1 MAALRTS
8 SRSLLRSVAAAA
20 APRSHLGAVASS
32 SSRAATRAISTS
44 AARSSDSLFVHRN
57 TDYNNP
63 DIPFEFNEQNL
74 KQAQEIISHYPPQYK
89 KAAVIPLLDL
99 GQRQNS
105 GWVSI
110 SVMNY
115 VAKLLEMP
123 PMRVYEVATF
133 YTMFN
138 REPVGKFFLQ
148 LCTTTPCML
157 GGCGSTKILHAL
169 EDRLGIKAGQTTADK
184 KFTLVEVECLGA
196 CANAPMIQINDD
208 YYEDLTPESM
218 LNIIDK
224 LSKGETVKPGP
235 QSGRHSSEPA
245 TGRTA
250 LTSEVC
256 VQSHPPSVS
265 RYSQLSFMLLTHTF
279 SCDHFTWITTAL
291 RTRQVLRPRVRL
303 MLHSSAY
310 LPVFCETAATF
321 CTRILITFTTS
332 LACLVTWKL
341 SL

>member
-20 APRSHLGAVASS
+20 ARSNTVAVASS
-32 SSRAATRAISTS
+32 SSRASAVRALSTS
-44 AARSSDSLFVHRN
+44 ASRASDSLFVHRN

-63 DIPFEFNEQNL
+63 DIPFEFNEENL
-74 KQAQEIISHYPPQYK
+74 KMAQEIISYYPPQYK

-105 GWVSI
+105 GWTSI

-138 REPVGKFFLQ
+138 REPVGKYFMQ

-157 GGCGSTKILHAL
+157 GGCGSTKILHAIQDKL
-169 EDRLGIKAGQTTADK
+169 QIKPGQTTADN

-196 CANAPMIQINDD
+196 CANAPMVQINDD
-208 YYEDLTPESM
+208 YFEDLTPESM
-218 LNIIDK
+218 VNIIDK
-224 LSKGETVKPGP
+224 LSAGEKVKPGP

-245 TGRTA
+245 QGRTA
-250 LTSEVC
+250 LTSEV
-256 VQSHPPSVS
+256 SSSPASA
-265 RYSQLSFMLLTHTF
+265 LTARDFATDSPAFF
-279 SCDHFTWITTAL
+279 STAAL
-291 RTRQVLRPRVRL
+291 RSGQALCSRVRL
-303 MLHSSAY
+303 IVSTRARSFHARARTHTHKPRM
-310 LPVFCETAATF
+310 PNTF
-321 CTRILITFTTS
+321 DP
-332 LACLVTWKL
+332 L
-341 SL
+341 SHARVQV

>member
-20 APRSHLGAVASS
+20 ARSNTVAVASG
-32 SSRAATRAISTS
+32 SSRASAVRALSTS
-44 AARSSDSLFVHRN
+44 ASRASDSLFVHRN

-63 DIPFEFNEQNL
+63 DIPFEFNEENL
-74 KQAQEIISHYPPQYK
+74 KMAQEIISYYPPQYK

-105 GWVSI
+105 GWTSI

-138 REPVGKFFLQ
+138 REPVGKYFMQ

-157 GGCGSTKILHAL
+157 GGCGSTKILHAIQDKL
-169 EDRLGIKAGQTTADK
+169 QIKPGQTTADN

-196 CANAPMIQINDD
+196 CANAPMVQINDD
-208 YYEDLTPESM
+208 YFEDLTPESM
-218 LNIIDK
+218 VNIIDK
-224 LSKGETVKPGP
+224 LSAGEKVKPGP

-245 TGRTA
+245 QGRTA
-250 LTSEVC
+250 LTSEPYGPGKHC
-256 VQSHPPSVS
+256 VPE
-265 RYSQLSFMLLTHTF
+265 F
-279 SCDHFTWITTAL
+279 A
-291 RTRQVLRPRVRL
+291 
-303 MLHSSAY
+303 
-310 LPVFCETAATF
+310 
-321 CTRILITFTTS
+321 
-332 LACLVTWKL
+332 
-341 SL
+341 